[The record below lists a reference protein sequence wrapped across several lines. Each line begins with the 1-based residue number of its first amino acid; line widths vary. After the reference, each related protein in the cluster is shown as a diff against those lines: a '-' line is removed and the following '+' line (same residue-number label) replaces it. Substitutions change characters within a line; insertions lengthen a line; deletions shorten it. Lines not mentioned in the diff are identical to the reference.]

1 MRMAGKEAF
10 VIGPALTRSCRAKS
24 RLASGNAPPTEPTWL
39 ADAVRNMAASL
50 PKQAI
55 LIVNTHSRTGAEGF
69 GQAVELLESAGI
81 ELVEK
86 HAIDDPGI
94 VQEAVQRAVDA
105 APMVIVG
112 GGDGTLSSAIDFF
125 KDHDTVFA
133 LLPLGTANSFA
144 RALGIPLDLPGA
156 VDVIATGRARRID
169 LGCVN
174 GDYFG
179 NSAVIGLAPLIA
191 KTVPHKLK
199 RYLGRVGYAAWAA
212 KVSLGFRP
220 FKLRIDYGHAHST
233 VWATEVR
240 IANGGYF
247 GGVELVEGAEVD
259 SGEIIVQV
267 VTGRSKPNLLSSWL
281 SNLLKLRHR
290 DQWQA
295 EIRAREIR
303 LSTEPVMEVTI
314 DGELATKTPIT
325 VSVAPDAVM
334 IAAPRE
340 A

>member
-1 MRMAGKEAF
+1 M
-10 VIGPALTRSCRAKS
+10 T
-24 RLASGNAPPTEPTWL
+24 APK
-39 ADAVRNMAASL
+39 AL

-55 LIVNTHSRTGAEGF
+55 LIVNARSRQGAEAF
-69 GQAVELLESAGI
+69 EEARRLLGEAGI
-81 ELVEK
+81 ELLDAQAVK
-86 HAIDDPGI
+86 NPGEMG
-94 VQEAVQRAVDA
+94 VQVKAAVDG

-156 VDVIATGRARRID
+156 VDVIAKGVPRRID
-169 LGCVN
+169 LGCIN

-179 NSAVIGLAPLIA
+179 NSAAIGLSPMIA
-191 KTVPHKLK
+191 RSVPHKLK
-199 RYLGRVGYAAWAA
+199 KYLGRVGYGLWAA
-212 KVSLGFRP
+212 KVGVGFRP
-220 FKLRIDYGHAHST
+220 FRLTIDYGQAHAR

-247 GGVELVEGAEVD
+247 GGVELVEDAEVD

-267 VTGRSKPNLLSSWL
+267 VTGKSKPNLLSSWL
-281 SNLLKLRHR
+281 SNMLKLRNR

-295 EIRAREIR
+295 EIRAKHIR
-303 LSTEPVMEVTI
+303 LTTDPVMDVTI
-314 DGELATKTPIT
+314 DGELATRTPIM
-325 VSVAPDAVM
+325 VSVAPDAVV

-340 A
+340 AQRAG